1 MFDCSVDIT
10 EEVVVEEPLE
20 IRINNRSIA
29 VTMRTPGNDF
39 ELVAGFLWAEQ
50 IVQHPN
56 DISVMVHC
64 STEQD
69 PELQNVVDVRLGPD
83 LVVNVESV
91 VRHFFATSGCGICGK
106 ATVNSLLHT
115 APQLPMK
122 QSTTP
127 AVISTLPDRLRER
140 QRLFSR
146 TGGLHAAGLFTLAGN
161 LVVSRED
168 IGRHNAVDKVIG
180 HSALRSEEPLSG
192 MILCVSGRAGFEI
205 VQKAWIAQIPIVV
218 AISAPSSLA
227 IQTARAAGITLIGFS
242 RENRFTAYCY
252 PERITAL

>member
-1 MFDCSVDIT
+1 
-10 EEVVVEEPLE
+10 
-20 IRINNRSIA
+20 
-29 VTMRTPGNDF
+29 
-39 ELVAGFLWAEQ
+39 
-50 IVQHPN
+50 
-56 DISVMVHC
+56 
-64 STEQD
+64 
-69 PELQNVVDVRLGPD
+69 
-83 LVVNVESV
+83 
-91 VRHFFATSGCGICGK
+91 
-106 ATVNSLLHT
+106 
-115 APQLPMK
+115 MK

-140 QRLFSR
+140 QQLFSR